1 MGGAKVEEDEDLLK
15 EAKSNGDLDEIS
27 NCSFDT
33 GSFEPG
39 SSKMG
44 LPVVDVALIE
54 SPCLSF
60 ETRFPY
66 ILYSSAVRGRA
77 SLLNRVT

>member
-1 MGGAKVEEDEDLLK
+1 MGGARVDVKDEEDLLR

-27 NCSFDT
+27 NCSFET

-44 LPVVDVALIE
+44 RPVVEVARIE
-54 SPCLSF
+54 SPCLNFDTSILILDY
-60 ETRFPY
+60 RHSIY
-66 ILYSSAVRGRA
+66 IRTVSS
-77 SLLNRVT
+77 